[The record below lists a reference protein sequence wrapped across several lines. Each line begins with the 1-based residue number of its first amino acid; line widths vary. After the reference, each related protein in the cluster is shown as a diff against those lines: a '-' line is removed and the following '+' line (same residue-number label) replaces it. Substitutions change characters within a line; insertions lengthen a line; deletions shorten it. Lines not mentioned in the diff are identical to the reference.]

1 MSRACAR
8 GRGWRMDLLQVD
20 ALRRLR
26 GLADPER
33 PEAAALRDVIVLTIN
48 GIWAGLRNTG

>member
-1 MSRACAR
+1 
-8 GRGWRMDLLQVD
+8 MDLLQVD

-48 GIWAGLRNTG
+48 GISAGLRNTG